1 MQSPMINTNRLQP
14 PQSNLVPQGHRRHSC
29 IKVSLLQGQNP
40 GDENSVFNAKNLLNS
55 GSKYE

>member
-1 MQSPMINTNRLQP
+1 MINRLQA
-14 PQSNLVPQGHRRHSC
+14 PQSNLAGIPQGHRRHSC